1 MDRAEQVAFNTP
13 PNDRTLAIGEDKV
26 LKETHMVFLK
36 KFLQYMFH
44 RIFEHNLKY

>member
-36 KFLQYMFH
+36 KNSTIYVPS
-44 RIFEHNLKY
+44 NLRT